1 MQECP
6 KYIPDS
12 PGVYI
17 FYAQDKKVLYVG
29 KAKNLKK
36 RVQSYFRSNLALKVA
51 HLVAEASKIEF
62 FLTNTEKDA
71 LILEAEL
78 IKKYKPKYNVYFR
91 DDKQYLL
98 FVLDKRQ
105 PYPRLK
111 ISRRFSQG
119 EQVFGPFTS
128 AQQARET
135 LRVINRVFKLRK
147 CSNKNFNNRTRPC
160 LQYHLKRCFAPCC
173 FPISKEVYAQE
184 VKKVEL
190 FLQGRQKDLLK
201 QLEIE
206 MWKFSQDLNFEQ
218 AALIRDQLKAIEQTL
233 EKQSIVNFSENSLD
247 VFYLQRKSEQLFLSV
262 VYVREGRVVDQESFV
277 LSSTKYLSPLEQW
290 QNILAQFYLH
300 RQPAAKV
307 VISEKINLKKLSAS
321 LKNMVQTKIK
331 VTSNP
336 RYQDLIQLAAK
347 NLNQQNSAYLLQ
359 EIFPGQEVKTIEAL
373 DVSHFYGQNSYLGSV
388 CYQDN
393 QFVKDN
399 YRLYKFSHAQGDDF
413 LPYRE
418 FLEQR
423 QKKGNWPDLFLIDGG
438 RAHLQIFTRF
448 LAQKANVTFQ
458 VLAITKGTRRSLG
471 NLDDKIYCA
480 WQEKELEVSQPLL
493 LFLQR
498 LRDEAHRFVLQAQ
511 RKSRAKSVYQDPL
524 LALSGIGEKTAK
536 LLWQHFKTLE
546 KILEADPP
554 KLQQLP
560 GIGSKKAVFLYE
572 KLQLLKKC
580 S

>member
-6 KYIPDS
+6 KYIPRS

-36 RVQSYFRSNLALKVA
+36 RVQSYFRSKVGLKVA

-62 FLTNTEKDA
+62 FLTNSEKDA

-98 FVLDKRQ
+98 FVLDKRET
-105 PYPRLK
+105 YPRLK
-111 ISRRFSQG
+111 ISRRFNQG

-128 AQQARET
+128 ALQARET

-160 LQYHLKRCFAPCC
+160 LQYHLKRCLAPCC
-173 FPISKEVYAQE
+173 FAVSPEVYAQE

-190 FLQGRQKDLLK
+190 FLQGKQKDLLT
-201 QLEIE
+201 QLEKE
-206 MWKFSQDLNFEQ
+206 MWKFSENLNFEQ

-233 EKQSIVNFSENSLD
+233 EKQTIVSFSENSLD
-247 VFYLQRKSEQLFLSV
+247 VFYLQRESKQLFLSA
-262 VYVREGRVVDQESFV
+262 VYVREGRVVGQESFV
-277 LSSTKYLSPLEQW
+277 LSATTYLSPLEQW

-300 RQPAAKV
+300 RQPPAKIV
-307 VISEKINLKKLSAS
+307 VSESINLKALTSS
-321 LKNMVQTKIK
+321 LKELVQTKIQI
-331 VTSNP
+331 TSGL
-336 RYQDLIQLAAK
+336 RYRDLIQLAAK
-347 NLNQQNSAYLLQ
+347 NLEQQNSAYLLQ
-359 EIFPGQEVKTIEAL
+359 EIFPEQEIKTIEVL
-373 DVSHFYGQNSYLGSV
+373 DVSHFYGQNSYLGVV

-393 QFVKDN
+393 QLVKDN
-399 YRLYKFSHAQGDDF
+399 YRLYKFEQAQGDDF

-418 FLEQR
+418 FLQQR
-423 QKKGNWPDLFLIDGG
+423 QKKGKWPDLFLIDGG
-438 RAHLQIFTRF
+438 RAHLQVFTKF
-448 LAQKANVTFQ
+448 LVQKSLPVQ
-458 VLAITKGTRRSLG
+458 VLAISKGTSRSLG

-480 WQEKELEVSQPLL
+480 WQKKELNVSQPLL

-524 LALSGIGEKTAK
+524 LSLSGIGEKTSK

-546 KILEADPP
+546 KILEADLFQ
-554 KLQQLP
+554 LQQLP
-560 GIGSKKAVFLYE
+560 GIGKKKATFLYE
-572 KLQLLKKC
+572 QLKLLKTHD
-580 S
+580 